1 MDLGKNRVWSCR
13 LNTYTLG
20 GFRGDVC
27 EHNSETFIISK
38 RHDVEGQLLS
48 SNILKK
54 ILRCGV
60 G

>member
-1 MDLGKNRVWSCR
+1 MDLGKNRVWRCR
-13 LNTYTLG
+13 LNTYTRG

-27 EHNSETFIISK
+27 EHSENFFIGK
-38 RHDVEGQLLS
+38 CHDFDGQLLS
-48 SNILKK
+48 SDILKK